1 MVGMPPIKM
10 MINGGWFMALLYQHY
25 WQHVSKK
32 HCKQWDKGKYM
43 DKQWDKVPTRCMILQ
58 TIRSI

>member
-10 MINGGWFMALLYQHY
+10 VINGGWFMALLYPHY

-32 HCKQWDKGKYM
+32 HCKQFDKGKYM
-43 DKQWDKVPTRCMILQ
+43 DKQGIKHLPGA
-58 TIRSI
+58 